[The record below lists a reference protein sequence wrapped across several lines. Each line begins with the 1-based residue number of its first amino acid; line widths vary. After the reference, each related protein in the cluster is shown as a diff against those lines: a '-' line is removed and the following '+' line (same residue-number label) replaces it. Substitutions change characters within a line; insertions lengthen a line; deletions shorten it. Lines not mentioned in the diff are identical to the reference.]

1 MKEVRRSLVSS
12 YTRELRKHRKDISH
26 LLNYASRK
34 LLDASA
40 SHDISKY
47 SKDERSE
54 WLSTRKIASIPY
66 MSDEWVSLR
75 EELIPGGKSI
85 HYVSNDHHPE
95 YYVDG
100 TSGMNFVK
108 ALEMA
113 ADHFSATLRHHEV
126 LTESIIRDVVK
137 SNKERFTWSDDFAS
151 IMLNT
156 MLDFFKEVDLD
167 YQEEGKSN

>member
-1 MKEVRRSLVSS
+1 MVSS
-12 YTRELRKHRKDISH
+12 YTQELRKHRNDISH
-26 LLNYASRK
+26 LLNYASSK

-47 SKDERSE
+47 SIDERSE
-54 WLSTRKIASIPY
+54 WLATRKLASIPY
-66 MSDEWVSLR
+66 MSGEWVSLR
-75 EELIPGGKSI
+75 EELIPGGKPI
-85 HYVSNDHHPE
+85 HYVHNDHHPE
-95 YYVDG
+95 CYVDG
-100 TSGMNFVK
+100 TRGVNLVK

-137 SNKERFTWSDDFAS
+137 SNQERFRWSDDFAS

-156 MLDFFKEVDLD
+156 LLDFFKEVDLN